1 MYQLKFEQQF
11 YKTFSKLTK
20 KDHAL
25 KKRIIKTL
33 DQLRQNPRYSSL
45 KSHKVETRHYGVR
58 WSSSV
63 TGDIRIIWDFD
74 EHQNLSILILDVG
87 GHSGKHKVYK

>member
-1 MYQLKFEQQF
+1 MYQLKLERQF
-11 YKTFSKLTK
+11 HKTFNKLTK
-20 KDHAL
+20 KDHDL
-25 KKRIIKTL
+25 KKRIVKTL
-33 DQLRQNPRYSSL
+33 DQLRKNPRYPSL
-45 KSHKVETRHYGVR
+45 KSHKVETRQYGVC

-74 EHQNLSILILDVG
+74 EHQNLNILVLDIG

>member
-1 MYQLKFEQQF
+1 MYQLKFESQF
-11 YKTFSKLTK
+11 HRTFGKLTK
-20 KDHAL
+20 KDHVL
-25 KKRIIKTL
+25 KKRIIKAL
-33 DQLRQNPRYSSL
+33 EQLRQNPRYPSL
-45 KSHKVETRHYGVR
+45 KSHKVETRQYGTR

-74 EHQNLSILILDVG
+74 EHQNLSILVLDVG